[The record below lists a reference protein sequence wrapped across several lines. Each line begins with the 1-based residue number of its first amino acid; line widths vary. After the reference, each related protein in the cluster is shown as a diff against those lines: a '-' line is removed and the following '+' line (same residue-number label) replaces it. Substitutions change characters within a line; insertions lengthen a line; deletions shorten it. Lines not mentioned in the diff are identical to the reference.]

1 MTDEERARVFLERLV
16 ADPDFRARFDRDPVG
31 TAREAGLHELAEE
44 LEHVNGAPI
53 QDIQGR
59 ESRSSL
65 AGALA
70 AAAAEGIALFEFA
83 GHAFGADAAYAASG
97 NGAGD
102 HWNAAEFGAQGTGG
116 PVTPETEALL
126 HNPNVSLDASG
137 LSDFQEGKMDPRLVS
152 VLTEL
157 SHQHK
162 LVISATISDHSKLT
176 TGGSVSNHYYG
187 RAFDIASIDGQPVN
201 ASNEVAKKIALELSQ
216 LDPSIRPSEIGSPW
230 ALSGPAYFTDAEHQN
245 HLHIGY
251 DDPIQPN
258 WTPPTDDA
266 AAPTP
271 EQAVSSAPPPQAVQN
286 AAALDDNAA
295 DDSSEDDSDE
305 EDANDG
311 VGDEAS
317 DDPSDDTDDEDEQD
331 EGSDGDGD
339 APGEGSNGE
348 DANDDDS
355 DDSGDDSPSN
365 PPNPPNPSNPSTPES
380 PDDDDPSNPPN
391 PSTPAT
397 PESPDDNAPSTPDAP
412 DAPDTPVDPV
422 PYPGNNATHE
432 QMAAWLANGAKQRGL
447 PPELPV
453 MAALVESGMRNLD
466 YGDADSVGLFQM
478 RASVWNNGA
487 YAGYGHNPELQLKW
501 FLDHAEAVKA
511 QRVAAGL
518 SVDDPRRYGDWIAD
532 IERPAE
538 QFRGRYQLRLGEA
551 QALLAQA
558 DAAPGSTNISSGNN
572 AQVLPAVQQ
581 NP

>member
-1 MTDEERARVFLERLV
+1 LAECVVTDGPEAQLFLERLV
-16 ADPDFRARFDRDPVG
+16 SDPKFRDRFDRDPVG
-31 TAREAGLHELAEE
+31 TARAAGLHDLAEE
-44 LEHVNGAPI
+44 LARVRDDPI
-53 QDIQGR
+53 QDLQGR

-97 NGAGD
+97 NGSGGQWHAD
-102 HWNAAEFGAQGTGG
+102 EFGAAGTGG
-116 PVTPETEALL
+116 PVTPETDALL
-126 HNPNVSLDASG
+126 HNANVVLDAAG
-137 LSDFQEGKMDPRLVS
+137 TADFEQGRMDPRLVS

-201 ASNEVAKKIALELSQ
+201 PGNAVAKQIAIGLSQ

-230 ALSGPAYFTDAEHQN
+230 ALRGAAYFTDAEHQN

-251 DDPIQPN
+251 DDPIDPN
-258 WTPPTDDA
+258 WQPPPDDA
-266 AAPTP
+266 AAPAAAQVVAT
-271 EQAVSSAPPPQAVQN
+271 APPPAAVQD
-286 AAALDDNAA
+286 AAALDDNAG

-317 DDPSDDTDDEDEQD
+317 DDPSDDTDDEDEND
-331 EGSDGDGD
+331 DSGDGDVD

-348 DANDDDS
+348 DANDDNS
-355 DDSGDDSPSN
+355 DDSSDDNS
-365 PPNPPNPSNPSTPES
+365 PPNPSNPSNPSTPES
-380 PDDDDPSNPPN
+380 PDDNSDDNA
-391 PSTPAT
+391 STDA
-397 PESPDDNAPSTPDAP
+397 SDNAPSAPAAPLPDAP
-412 DAPDTPVDPV
+412 VDALD
-422 PYPGNNATHE
+422 YPGDNATRE
-432 QMAAWLANGAKQRGL
+432 QMAAWLANGARQRGL

-453 MAALVESGMRNLD
+453 MAALVESGLRNLN

-478 RASVWNNGA
+478 RASVWNSGA
-487 YAGYGHNPELQLKW
+487 YAGYGAKPELQLKW

-511 QRVAAGL
+511 QRIAAGQP
-518 SVDDPRRYGDWIAD
+518 VDDPRQYGDWIAD
-532 IERPAE
+532 VERPAE
-538 QFRGRYQLRLGEA
+538 QFRGRYQLRLDEA
-551 QALLAQA
+551 RALIEQGS
-558 DAAPGSTNISSGNN
+558 AAPGVTNVASENN
-572 AQVLPAVQQ
+572 AQVMPAVQ
-581 NP
+581 P